1 MITLDTSAIVAL
13 LDTDEPGHARSVA
26 ALRAERPPFVVPAGI
41 LGEVAYLVESRL
53 GGRVLERFL
62 SDLVDGAF
70 AVDCGDG
77 DAARVRA
84 LVTRYADLPLGF
96 ADAMVIACAERN
108 GGRVMTLDQRD
119 FSVVGRE
126 VPLTILPGTPG

>member
-13 LDTDEPGHARSVA
+13 LDTDEPGHVLSVV
-26 ALRAERPPFVVPAGI
+26 ALRNERPPFVIPAGI
-41 LGEVAYLVESRL
+41 LGEAAYLVESRL
-53 GGRVLERFL
+53 GGRVLVRFL

-77 DAARVRA
+77 DAARIRA

-96 ADAMVIACAERN
+96 ADAAVIACAERS
-108 GGRVMTLDQRD
+108 GGRVLTLDQRD
-119 FSVVGRE
+119 ISVVGRE
-126 VPLTILPGTPG
+126 VPLTILPDGT